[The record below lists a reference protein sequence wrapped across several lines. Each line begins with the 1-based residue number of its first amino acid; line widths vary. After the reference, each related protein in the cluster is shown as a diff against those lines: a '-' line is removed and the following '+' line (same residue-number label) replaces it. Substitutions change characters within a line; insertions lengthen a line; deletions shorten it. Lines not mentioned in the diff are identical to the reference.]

1 MFYSFFCEEKDML
14 ANICSI
20 FRLRCYGLSPNF
32 IKDYQWIICKWNFN
46 LKFQFEHFVL
56 FLLNS
61 YVIFFLPPTT
71 FLKVFFINFKC
82 IWLSLLQ
89 GLYDSYSLFVSTIWC
104 DEMSEK
110 RNGTGLPSL
119 GAFFKVS
126 TGTLPVLSFRN
137 FCRLDFLDWMR
148 IWNDKIP

>member
-14 ANICSI
+14 ANICPI

-89 GLYDSYSLFVSTIWC
+89 GLYDSYSLFVSIISC
-104 DEMSEK
+104 GEMSEK
-110 RNGTGLPSL
+110 KGAGLPSKGSF

-126 TGTLPVLSFRN
+126 TGILPVLTFRN
-137 FCRLDFLDWMR
+137 FGRY
-148 IWNDKIP
+148 